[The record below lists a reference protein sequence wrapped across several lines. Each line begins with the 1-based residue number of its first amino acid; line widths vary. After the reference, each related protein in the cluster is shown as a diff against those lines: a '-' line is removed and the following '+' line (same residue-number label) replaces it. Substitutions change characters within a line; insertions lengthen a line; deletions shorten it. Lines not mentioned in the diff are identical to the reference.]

1 MENASKALIIA
12 GAILLSVLIIS
23 LGIMVYNNAKNAAN
37 GGNID
42 KTQIQAF
49 NSEWESY
56 IGQNRTANE
65 IRSLYQ
71 AVIASNAAE
80 TKAGTNKFIGIV
92 NAAAAGTTYNAT
104 NKPTAIPA
112 TISNSKTYTV
122 VVGYDST
129 TGLVVEIAYN

>member
-12 GAILLSVLIIS
+12 GAILLSILIIS

-42 KTQIQAF
+42 KTQIQGF
-49 NSEWESY
+49 NSEWEGY
-56 IGQNRTANE
+56 VGNNRTADQ

-80 TKAGTNKFIGIV
+80 TKAGTNRLIGIKK
-92 NAAAAGTTYNAT
+92 AATAGTAYTAA
-104 NKPTAIPA
+104 NKPTSVP
-112 TISNSKTYTV
+112 TIANNATYTV
-122 VVGYDST
+122 VVGYDAT

>member
-12 GAILLSVLIIS
+12 GAILLSILIIS
-23 LGIMVYNNAKNAAN
+23 LGIMVYNNSKNAAN

-49 NSEWESY
+49 NSEWEGY
-56 IGQNRTANE
+56 VGKNRTANE

-80 TKAGTNKFIGIV
+80 TKAGTNRFIGITK
-92 NAAAAGTTYNAT
+92 AETAGIKYIEA
-104 NKPTAIPA
+104 NKPTSVP
-112 TISNSKTYTV
+112 TIANNATYTV
-122 VVGYDST
+122 VVGYDAT

>member
-12 GAILLSVLIIS
+12 GAILLSILIIS

-49 NSEWESY
+49 NSEWEGY
-56 IGQNRTANE
+56 VGKNRTANE

-80 TKAGTNKFIGIV
+80 TKAGTNRFIGITK
-92 NAAAAGTTYNAT
+92 AETAGITYTPA
-104 NKPTAIPA
+104 NKPTSVP
-112 TISNSKTYTV
+112 TIANNATYTV
-122 VVGYDST
+122 VVGYDAT

>member
-12 GAILLSVLIIS
+12 GAILLSILIIS

-42 KTQIQAF
+42 KTQIQGF
-49 NSEWESY
+49 NSEWEGY
-56 IGQNRTANE
+56 VGNNRTADQ

-80 TKAGTNKFIGIV
+80 TKAGTGRLIGITK
-92 NAAAAGTTYNAT
+92 AATAGTTYTAA
-104 NKPTAIPA
+104 NKPTSVP
-112 TISNSKTYTV
+112 TIANNATYTV
-122 VVGYDST
+122 VVGYDAT